1 MRIRKFSFSLIQP
14 SVCVCVCV
22 CVCARVCVCVHTS
35 VCVGVGGHNFA
46 NNKFLSNRTMKF
58 CDFNSSGYIFCE
70 TFMNN
75 LFYIYDTIPS
85 TGAKFVG
92 QIVLNN

>member
-1 MRIRKFSFSLIQP
+1 MGIRKFSFSLIQP

-22 CVCARVCVCVHTS
+22 CVRVCVCVHTS

-85 TGAKFVG
+85 TGPKFVG